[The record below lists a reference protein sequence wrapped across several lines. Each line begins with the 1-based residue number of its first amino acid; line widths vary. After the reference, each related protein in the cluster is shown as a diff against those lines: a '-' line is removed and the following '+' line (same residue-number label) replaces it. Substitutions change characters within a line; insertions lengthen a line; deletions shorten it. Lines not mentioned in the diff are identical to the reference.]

1 MRIEV
6 HTEDTSLNIRM
17 PLISLPA
24 KLIIK
29 EMLKDM
35 DDDGKPSKKEMRHL
49 AKESVKI
56 LKQHKGIV
64 FVDVESDDGTIVK
77 ITI

>member
-6 HTEDTSLNIRM
+6 HTEDTTLNIRM

-29 EMLKDM
+29 EMFKDM
-35 DDDGKPSKKEMRHL
+35 DDDKPSKKEMRHL

-56 LKQHKGIV
+56 LKEHKGIV
-64 FVDVESDDGTIVK
+64 LVDVESDDGTTVK
-77 ITI
+77 ITV